1 MSDQIA
7 EPDIVMDAIE
17 VQAILPHRYPFLLV
31 DRVVAF
37 DSGRRAVG
45 LKNVTVND
53 PYFQGHFPGRPVFPG
68 VLIVEA
74 LAQLGGVLAIRSSS
88 VEGSPIVYLTGIDKA
103 KFRKPVIPGDQ
114 IRLEVEVIKR
124 RPPFWKMQGKA
135 FVGNDLVCEAE
146 STAMLQSEPVE
157 STEAETG
164 PPNLEDHDVE

>member
-7 EPDIVMDAIE
+7 KPDIVMDAID

-88 VEGSPIVYLTGIDKA
+88 VAGSPIVYLTGIEKA
-103 KFRKPVIPGDQ
+103 RFRKLVIPGDQ

-146 STAMLQSEPVE
+146 STAMLQSEQAG

-164 PPNLEDHDVE
+164 YPNLKDQDVE

>member
-1 MSDQIA
+1 MSDQRA
-7 EPDIVMDAIE
+7 EPDVVMDAIE

-31 DRVVAF
+31 DRVVEF

-146 STAMLQSEPVE
+146 STAMLQPEQTD
-157 STEAETG
+157 STHAQTG
-164 PPNLEDHDVE
+164 HPTLEGHDVE